1 VALAA
6 GIVMALGLG
15 WVAVRAVGPDHEERR
30 SAAATTLAAEPRA
43 AATPEAAAA
52 PATAPPAVLAP
63 AATTVTLPPAPRVQ
77 ATAPVPQE
85 PAAPNAARP
94 SAAPATVPARPRVDA
109 TPPVRDAPDRVVVHP
124 EVGPAIPSTGGEY
137 ERLARARRVALELAQ
152 SRREALARRVQ
163 RLQDQL
169 AVIEDADAAADM
181 QARLDEAIQQLDAAD
196 KEVARLRGEGSE

>member
-43 AATPEAAAA
+43 AAATPEAP
-52 PATAPPAVLAP
+52 PATAPPAVLSP
-63 AATTVTLPPAPRVQ
+63 AASAVTLPPAPRVR
-77 ATAPVPQE
+77 ATP
-85 PAAPNAARP
+85 PAAETSPAPAEPRP
-94 SAAPATVPARPRVDA
+94 TAAPATAPARPRVKT
-109 TPPVRDAPDRVVVHP
+109 TPAPDVPERVVVHP
-124 EVGPAIPSTGGEY
+124 EVGPAIPATDAEH
-137 ERLARARRVALELAQ
+137 ERLARARRMALDLAQ

-169 AVIEDADAAADM
+169 AVIEDPDALADM
-181 QARLDEAIQQLDAAD
+181 QARLEEATQQLDAAE